1 MGRNRE
7 TVLYYTPESTK
18 KTAKLKA
25 VLIQM
30 GVRIKNIGACQ
41 VGERVGYLAGM
52 DGYEKNE
59 IGEALPLISQEVLV
73 MKDFSSRRMD
83 ELFLRIRKAGIPK
96 IDLKAVI
103 TATNAGWTFYQLYE
117 EILAEH
123 RQMENQNAPFHGD
136 NDNSLSG

>member
-123 RQMENQNAPFHGD
+123 RQMENLMQ
-136 NDNSLSG
+136 LVQKQK

>member
-83 ELFLRIRKAGIPK
+83 ELFL
-96 IDLKAVI
+96 
-103 TATNAGWTFYQLYE
+103 
-117 EILAEH
+117 
-123 RQMENQNAPFHGD
+123 
-136 NDNSLSG
+136 

>member
-73 MKDFSSRRMD
+73 MKDFPAAVWMSCSCESGR
-83 ELFLRIRKAGIPK
+83 LVFLK
-96 IDLKAVI
+96 L
-103 TATNAGWTFYQLYE
+103 T
-117 EILAEH
+117 
-123 RQMENQNAPFHGD
+123 
-136 NDNSLSG
+136 

>member
-7 TVLYYTPESTK
+7 TVLYYTPENTK

-41 VGERVGYLAGM
+41 VGESVGYLAGM

-59 IGEALPLISQEVLV
+59 IGEALPVISQEVLV

-123 RQMENQNAPFHGD
+123 KQMQNQNAPLHG
-136 NDNSLSG
+136 NSDNSLSD

>member
-1 MGRNRE
+1 
-7 TVLYYTPESTK
+7 
-18 KTAKLKA
+18 
-25 VLIQM
+25 
-30 GVRIKNIGACQ
+30 
-41 VGERVGYLAGM
+41 
-52 DGYEKNE
+52 
-59 IGEALPLISQEVLV
+59 

-123 RQMENQNAPFHGD
+123 KQMQNQNAPLHG
-136 NDNSLSG
+136 NSDNSLSD

>member
-73 MKDFSSRRMD
+73 MKDFSRRRMD

-123 RQMENQNAPFHGD
+123 RRMENQNAPFHGD
-136 NDNSLSG
+136 NDNSLSD

>member
-41 VGERVGYLAGM
+41 VGERV
-52 DGYEKNE
+52 
-59 IGEALPLISQEVLV
+59 
-73 MKDFSSRRMD
+73 
-83 ELFLRIRKAGIPK
+83 
-96 IDLKAVI
+96 
-103 TATNAGWTFYQLYE
+103 
-117 EILAEH
+117 
-123 RQMENQNAPFHGD
+123 
-136 NDNSLSG
+136 

>member
-7 TVLYYTPESTK
+7 TVLYYTPENTK

-41 VGERVGYLAGM
+41 VGESVGYLAGM

-59 IGEALPLISQEVLV
+59 IGEALPVISQEVLV

-103 TATNAGWTFYQLYE
+103 TVTNAGWTFYQLYE

-123 RQMENQNAPFHGD
+123 RQMQNQNAPLHG
-136 NDNSLSG
+136 NSDNSLSD

>member
-7 TVLYYTPESTK
+7 TVLYYTPENTK

-41 VGERVGYLAGM
+41 VGESVGYLAGM

-59 IGEALPLISQEVLV
+59 IGEALPVISQEVLV

-123 RQMENQNAPFHGD
+123 KQMQNQNAPLHGD
-136 NDNSLSG
+136 SDNSLSD